1 MNPTRLDA
9 TDDVP
14 RKRARLRRPALA
26 ALVTL
31 VAAASL
37 AADAELSGAPERAVL
52 ASPRAFAWK
61 VVSPR
66 GAIYIV
72 GSVHLLSKDVY
83 PLNPA
88 LEKAYHDSDLLI
100 EEVDIA
106 EMTSPATQTTTLMR
120 GMQPSSVPL
129 EKVLSPSTMAALSKK
144 AQDLGLPIE
153 ALKQF
158 KPWMIALTL
167 EAMEWQKA
175 GFDQDLG
182 LDKHFYDQ
190 ARADGKL
197 VQGLETTEYQISR
210 FDEMPMDLQDHLLA
224 ETLKSI
230 DTEQASVSRLIEAWR
245 AGDGPAV
252 ERIVLKDLQQEPQ
265 LYQRLLVDRNKN
277 WLPKLEALF
286 ARNGQA
292 MVVVGAAHLVGPDGL
307 LAMFKAKGYRV
318 DQL

>member
-1 MNPTRLDA
+1 MSSERG
-9 TDDVP
+9 
-14 RKRARLRRPALA
+14 RRRTAALA
-26 ALVTL
+26 I
-31 VAAASL
+31 
-37 AADAELSGAPERAVL
+37 VL
-52 ASPRAFAWK
+52 ALTAVVERHGYAQSRNFGWRVTSPQ
-61 VVSPR
+61 

-72 GSVHLLSKDVY
+72 GSVHLLSKDFY

-88 LEKAYHDSDLLI
+88 LEKAYKDSNLLV

-106 EMTSPATQTTTLMR
+106 EMTSPVTQTTTLMR
-120 GMQPSSVPL
+120 GMQPSSMPL
-129 EKVLSPSTMAALSKK
+129 DKVLSPSTMGALSKK
-144 AQDLGLPIE
+144 AQELGLPIE

-190 ARADGKL
+190 AQADGKR

-230 DTEQASVSRLIEAWR
+230 DTEQASMSRLIEAWR
-245 AGDGPAV
+245 TGDGQAV
-252 ERIVLKDLQQEPQ
+252 ERIVLKDLEQEPQ

-277 WLPKLEALF
+277 WMPKLDALF
-286 ARNGQA
+286 ARGGRA

-307 LAMFKAKGYRV
+307 LAMFRSKGYKV
-318 DQL
+318 EQL